1 MSAEKLDLIEMSQ
14 MSQNDISTKDVE
26 TLIDGLFKLGEEE
39 KNPQGKDL
47 SETQLLKFF
56 NNELQNSEL
65 DEQDNLIGEINM
77 GLIKQNNNK
86 SSNIK
91 EENNQKKNF
100 NNITTKKIKISKESK
115 TNNEPKKLGR
125 KRKNSDSEGEHTKY
139 SFDNKVRK
147 TKRQFK
153 DDLLDFI
160 NSKIKE
166 SNFTFYINGK
176 EYKDDKVELLNINN
190 QQIVNTN
197 VNFNR
202 ALFGKLT
209 GDFYNVDIS
218 GDYNN
223 YPKDFNAQ
231 LISKIYSSQN
241 GEIVRKIF
249 NQSYLICLKYY
260 RMDKDVYNHP
270 DYQFLSGLEK
280 GFLNLPTLLAKE
292 GHDQQYIN
300 EIIGLIKN
308 IEKIYDDKKPRRS
321 RKNL

>member
-1 MSAEKLDLIEMSQ
+1 MSAEKLDLIEV
-14 MSQNDISTKDVE
+14 SQNDLSTKDVE
-26 TLIDGLFKLGEEE
+26 TLIDGLYKLGEEE
-39 KNPQGKDL
+39 KDPQGKDL

-56 NNELQNSEL
+56 NNELQNSDL
-65 DEQDNLIGEINM
+65 DELDNLIGEINID
-77 GLIKQNNNK
+77 LIKQNNNK

-100 NNITTKKIKISKESK
+100 NIITTKKIIISKESK

-125 KRKNSDSEGEHTKY
+125 KRKNSESQGAHTKY

-147 TKRQFK
+147 TKRLFK
-153 DDLLDFI
+153 DDLLEFI

-176 EYKDDKVELLNINN
+176 EYKNDKIELLNINN
-190 QQIVNTN
+190 QQIVNN
-197 VNFNR
+197 NINFNR
-202 ALFGKLT
+202 ALFGKLI
-209 GDFYNVDIS
+209 GEFYNVDIS

-223 YPKDFNAQ
+223 YPTDFNIQ
-231 LISKIYSSQN
+231 LISKIYRSQN

-260 RMDKDVYNHP
+260 RMDKDVFNHP

-280 GFLNLPTLLAKE
+280 KFLNLPTLLAKE

-300 EIIGLIKN
+300 EIIYLIKN
-308 IEKIYDDKKPRRS
+308 IEKIYDDKKPRRG
-321 RKNL
+321 RKNH

>member
-1 MSAEKLDLIEMSQ
+1 MSAEKSDLIEI
-14 MSQNDISTKDVE
+14 SQNDLSTKDLE
-26 TLIDGLFKLGEEE
+26 TLIDGLYKLGEEE
-39 KNPQGKDL
+39 KGPQGKDL

-56 NNELQNSEL
+56 NNELQNSDL
-65 DEQDNLIGEINM
+65 DEPDKLIEENNID
-77 GLIKQNNNK
+77 LIKQNNNK
-86 SSNIK
+86 LSNIK
-91 EENNQKKNF
+91 EENNQKKNV
-100 NNITTKKIKISKESK
+100 NVVATTKIKISKESK
-115 TNNEPKKLGR
+115 TNNVPKKLGR
-125 KRKNSDSEGEHTKY
+125 KRKNSDSEGDHTKY

-147 TKRQFK
+147 SKRLFK
-153 DDLLDFI
+153 DDLLEFI

-190 QQIVNTN
+190 QQIVNN
-197 VNFNR
+197 NINFNR
-202 ALFGKLT
+202 ALFGKSI
-209 GDFYNVDIS
+209 GEFYNIDIS

-231 LISKIYSSQN
+231 LISKVYRSQN

-249 NQSYLICLKYY
+249 NQSYLKCLKYY
-260 RMDKDVYNHP
+260 RMDKDVFCKS

-300 EIIGLIKN
+300 EIIDLIKN
-308 IEKIYDDKKPRRS
+308 IEKIYDDKKPRRG
-321 RKNL
+321 RKNP

>member
-14 MSQNDISTKDVE
+14 NYSTKDVE

-39 KNPQGKDL
+39 KDPQGKDL

-56 NNELQNSEL
+56 NNNELQNSEL
-65 DEQDNLIGEINM
+65 DEPDNLIEEINID
-77 GLIKQNNNK
+77 LIKQNKNK

-91 EENNQKKNF
+91 EDNQKKNF
-100 NNITTKKIKISKESK
+100 NIITTKKIKISKESK

-125 KRKNSDSEGEHTKY
+125 KRKNSDSEGAHTKY

-147 TKRQFK
+147 AKRLFK
-153 DDLLDFI
+153 DDLLEFI

-166 SNFTFYINGK
+166 SNFTCYINGK

-190 QQIVNTN
+190 QQIVNN
-197 VNFNR
+197 NINFNR
-202 ALFGKLT
+202 ALFGKLI
-209 GDFYNVDIS
+209 GEFYNVDIS

-223 YPKDFNAQ
+223 YPTDFNIQ
-231 LISKIYSSQN
+231 LISKIYRSQN
-241 GEIVRKIF
+241 GEIVKKIF

-260 RMDKDVYNHP
+260 RMDKDVFNHT

-280 GFLNLPTLLAKE
+280 KFLNLPTLLAKE

-300 EIIGLIKN
+300 EIIDLIKN
-308 IEKIYDDKKPRRS
+308 IEKIYYDKKPRRG